1 MADVKQHNFHVPLPE
16 TIYQALRQEAER
28 SKQPATVLA
37 REAIASWL
45 EQRDRELRQEAIKQ
59 YALELGG
66 SQDDLDSE
74 LEAAGLEVW
83 ESV

>member
-1 MADVKQHNFHVPLPE
+1 MADMKQHNFHVPLPE

>member
-1 MADVKQHNFHVPLPE
+1 M
-16 TIYQALRQEAER
+16 
-28 SKQPATVLA
+28 LA